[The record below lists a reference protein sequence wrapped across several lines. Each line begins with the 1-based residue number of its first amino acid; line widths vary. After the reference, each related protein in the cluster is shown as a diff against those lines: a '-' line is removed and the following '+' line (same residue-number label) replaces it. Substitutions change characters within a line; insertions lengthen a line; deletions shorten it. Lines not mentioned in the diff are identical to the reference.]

1 MIFQKGETKLPT
13 PTTFMSLLKKL
24 AGETAIYGISSIL
37 SRLLNYVILVPFF
50 TNIFL
55 KSEYGIVSEI
65 FTYAGI
71 LTIIFT
77 YRMETAFFRFGS
89 REAGI
94 KKAFSTAS
102 ISIITSTI
110 FFSALLFILVDPL
123 TKWLHFEGNSE
134 YVILTILII
143 AFDALMAI
151 PFAKLRLENRPI
163 KFAILKIAHIVIN
176 IIFIFF
182 FLKICP
188 DLIENGVT
196 QFETFYDPENKIQYV
211 FIANLIASALIALSF
226 LPTYFNIEL
235 EFDKVLWKKM
245 IVYALPLIIVG
256 LAAVVNQL
264 IALPMLTNL
273 LPDSVEINRDQ
284 TGLYSA
290 AAKLAVLM
298 NLFTQ
303 AFNYAAEPFFFRHSE
318 RSDSKIIYGQVG
330 QAFALVG
337 SLTFLGIMLYLDVIQ
352 FFLGEDFRE
361 GLGIVPILLLANL
374 FLGLYYNFS
383 IWYKLTD
390 KTIFG
395 TYIST
400 GGMLIT
406 IGLNFWLIPKIGYF
420 GPAWAALVCYGF
432 MSLAGYFTG
441 QKYYPIRYPMLKIF
455 GYIGLA
461 VGLYFFSELL
471 KSFWDENLIKT
482 LVANTGILL
491 IYLGLIYG
499 WEKKTIMALIK
510 T

>member
-1 MIFQKGETKLPT
+1 
-13 PTTFMSLLKKL
+13 MSLLKKL

-55 KSEYGIVSEI
+55 KGEYGIVSEI

-94 KKAFSTAS
+94 KKTFSTAS
-102 ISIITSTI
+102 ISIITTTF
-110 FFSALLFILVDPL
+110 FFSILLLLLVNPL
-123 TKWLHFEGNSE
+123 TEWLHFEDNSE

-163 KFAILKIAHIVIN
+163 KFAILKMAHIVIN

-188 DLIENGVT
+188 DLIEKGMAG
-196 QFETFYDPENKIQYV
+196 FEVFYNPDNKIQYV
-211 FIANLIASALIALSF
+211 FISNLIASALVALAF
-226 LPTYFNIEL
+226 LPTYLNIKW
-235 EFDKVLWKKM
+235 EFDKTLWRKM
-245 IVYALPLIIVG
+245 IIYAAPLIIVG
-256 LAAVVNQL
+256 LAAVINQL
-264 IALPMLTNL
+264 IAIPMLTNL
-273 LPDSVEINRDQ
+273 LPDSIAENRDQ

-303 AFNYAAEPFFFRHSE
+303 AFNYAAEPFFFRHAE

-330 QAFALVG
+330 QAFALIG
-337 SLTFLGIMLYLDVIQ
+337 SITFLGIMLYLDIIQ
-352 FFLGEDFRE
+352 FFLGKDFRE

-406 IGLNFWLIPKIGYF
+406 IGLNFLLIPKIGYF
-420 GPAWAALVCYGF
+420 GPAWAALACYGF

-441 QKYYPIRYPMLKIF
+441 QRFYPIKYPMFKIF
-455 GYIGLA
+455 TYIGLA
-461 VGLYFFSELL
+461 VGLYFLSEFL
-471 KSFWDENLIKT
+471 KPFWKGNL
-482 LVANTGILL
+482 VFMMAANTGILL
-491 IYLGLIYG
+491 TYLGVVFA
-499 WEKKTIMALIK
+499 WEKEVILTLIK
-510 T
+510 GK